1 MIYPRVPIDSL
12 RLLMKSARAARG
24 KKADQK
30 IAKSKRDVE
39 NMLSEFEEDTGI
51 PLPRE

>member
-1 MIYPRVPIDSL
+1 MVKSFTE
-12 RLLMKSARAARG
+12 KSA
-24 KKADQK
+24 KADDQV
-30 IAKSKRDVE
+30 AESKRDVE